1 MKASNRYVGGVGLLA
16 IAIVAYITFNT
27 LSHHRGS
34 RGLQPGKHLPAFAA
48 PLPTGRFPNHA
59 LADVGNGKVPPCR
72 FDDPGV
78 LNICRLWK
86 RPLVLGFTVLGHGG
100 CEKELDTMQRV
111 MSRFPQV
118 GFAAVAIGASKDDLA
133 KHVREHGWTFPVAY
147 DHGPGVAN
155 LYDIVVCP
163 AVTFAYA
170 GGIVRKTSLGSA
182 TAKPAVLS
190 TEIRALLRS
199 KPAG

>member
-27 LSHHRGS
+27 LSHHHGS
-34 RGLQPGKHLPAFAA
+34 RGLQPGAHLRAFAA
-48 PLPTGRFPNHA
+48 PLPTGRYPNHA

-72 FDDPGV
+72 FNDPGV

-86 RPLVLGFTVLGHGG
+86 RPVVLGFTVLGHGG
-100 CEKELDTMQRV
+100 CDKELDAMQRV
-111 MSRFPQV
+111 MARFPQV
-118 GFAAVAIGASKDDLA
+118 AFAAVAIGASKVDVA

-155 LYDIVVCP
+155 LYDIVICP
-163 AVTFAYA
+163 AVTLAYP
-170 GGIVRKTSLGSA
+170 GGTVMKTALGNE
-182 TAKPAVLS
+182 TTKPAVLA
-190 TEIRALLRS
+190 TDIRALLRTR
-199 KPAG
+199 P